1 MPSKRLKLFAED
13 ALMLSSIGL
22 VVFIGL
28 NILSNM
34 EVQIMYNTDYSYNVT
49 ESITVLSDPP
59 FINYFFVI
67 IGAMCVLC
75 LCYFFCK
82 PKNGGGVVE
91 A

>member
-1 MPSKRLKLFAED
+1 LLSKRLKLFAEYVICIFTIW
-13 ALMLSSIGL
+13 A
-22 VVFIGL
+22 VVVISL

-49 ESITVLSDPP
+49 EPITVLSDPP

-67 IGAMCVLC
+67 IGAMCVLF